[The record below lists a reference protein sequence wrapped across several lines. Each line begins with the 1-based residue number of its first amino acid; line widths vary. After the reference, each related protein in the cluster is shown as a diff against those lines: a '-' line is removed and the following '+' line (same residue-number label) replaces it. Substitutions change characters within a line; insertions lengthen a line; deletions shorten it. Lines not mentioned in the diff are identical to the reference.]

1 MIFHKRFQTSTID
14 IQRGLIRKKIGRTR
28 KRSRLWVIRR
38 VTQGGQPAG
47 SSGFRPLASDA
58 DEIYR
63 MGDIASSIGEENALA
78 LLGRKIELSPDRRF
92 RTNTGSSCPSHRG
105 NHDLLAS
112 DASRLRFEI
121 RVDGPATTEMICDRE
136 TDCREEPSQKAS
148 CSAAHQGTQAVE
160 G

>member
-14 IQRGLIRKKIGRTR
+14 IQRGLIRKKIERTR

-78 LLGRKIELSPDRRF
+78 LLSRKIELSPDRRF
-92 RTNTGSSCPSHRG
+92 RTNTGSSCPSHQATMISWPVTPVAYG
-105 NHDLLAS
+105 
-112 DASRLRFEI
+112 SRSELMAPQR
-121 RVDGPATTEMICDRE
+121 RR
-136 TDCREEPSQKAS
+136 
-148 CSAAHQGTQAVE
+148 
-160 G
+160 